1 MNLFPSSYNYFH
13 KINPKYT
20 LINNTLTG
28 ALDIVENNIWSL
40 AISKKINSISSD
52 ILSKLKGRGYFY
64 SDLKKE
70 DEILVTLYDNYIKK
84 ASSRPLRFVFCPS
97 YQCNLRCIY
106 CFEKGLPYNPNKF
119 MSSEILDDAIN
130 TAEEISKE
138 KSGKVDSVE
147 LFGGEP
153 LLLKNKPLLKKIFKF
168 AKDKDA
174 PITIV
179 TNGVMAKDFID
190 ILLLV
195 KEKIEMLQI
204 TVDGPPEIHDK
215 RRKFP
220 SGKGSFNEISKSI
233 DLLLKNNI
241 NTNVRVNIDN
251 TNIEHIF
258 DLYEYVSKKGWLKHS
273 NFNIRLALVTDH
285 STLDYDEV
293 IIPEE
298 KLLER
303 LIEVYDKY
311 PVVEDKFGFYIFK
324 PLRHILDIVS
334 GAPNVSPKFFNC
346 ESNLLEL
353 NVFCP
358 DGYIYAC
365 GESIGKPEYA
375 IGKFSPRL
383 EFYPDKEKLWIE
395 RTILNIEKCRTC
407 KFAPICGGGCAYSS
421 ILIYKDNS
429 KPICERYQEVL
440 DTFLK
445 LRGEKILKKF
455 IDGLS
460 KDIPVE

>member
-1 MNLFPSSYNYFH
+1 MDLFTSSYNYSY
-13 KINPKYT
+13 KINSRYT

-28 ALDIVENNIWSL
+28 ALDIIGNDIWSL
-40 AISKKINSISSD
+40 VEGKKFNSINAEP
-52 ILSKLKGRGYFY
+52 LSNLIERGYLY
-64 SDLKKE
+64 YDLKKE

-84 ASSRPLRFVFCPS
+84 ASTRPLRFVFCPS
-97 YQCNLRCIY
+97 YQCNLKCTY
-106 CFEKGLPYNPNKF
+106 CFEMELPSNPYKYMNGK
-119 MSSEILDDAIN
+119 ILDDSIKA
-130 TAEEISKE
+130 AEEISKE

-153 LLLKNKPLLKKIFKF
+153 LLLKNKPLIKKILKF
-168 AKDKDA
+168 AREKDA
-174 PITIV
+174 PITII
-179 TNGVMAKDFID
+179 TNGVLAKDFID
-190 ILLLV
+190 LLLPA
-195 KEKIEMLQI
+195 KEKIDMLQI

-220 SGKGSFNEISKSI
+220 SGKGSFNKISKSI

-241 NTNVRVNIDN
+241 NTNIRVNIDN

-258 DLYEYVSKKGWLKHS
+258 DLYEYVSKKSWLKHP
-273 NFNIRLALVTDH
+273 NFSIRLALVIDH
-285 STLDYDEV
+285 STMDYNNV

-311 PVVEDKFGFYIFK
+311 PVLEDKFGFYIFK
-324 PLRHILDIVS
+324 PLRHILDIVK

-365 GESIGKPEYA
+365 GESIGKPDYA

-383 EFYPDKEKLWIE
+383 EFYPDKEKLWTE

-407 KFAPICGGGCAYSS
+407 KFAPLCGGGCAFSS

-440 DTFLK
+440 DTFLR
-445 LRGEKILKKF
+445 LRGEKILKKYMN
-455 IDGLS
+455 D
-460 KDIPVE
+460 P

>member
-1 MNLFPSSYNYFH
+1 MDLFPSSYNYSY
-13 KINPKYT
+13 KINSRYT

-28 ALDIVENNIWSL
+28 ALDIIENDIWSL
-40 AISKKINSISSD
+40 IEGKKFNSINAEP
-52 ILSKLKGRGYFY
+52 LSNLIERGYLY
-64 SDLKKE
+64 YDLKKE

-84 ASSRPLRFVFCPS
+84 ASARPLRFVFCPS
-97 YQCNLRCIY
+97 YQCNLKCTY
-106 CFEKGLPYNPNKF
+106 CFETELPSNPYKYMNGK
-119 MSSEILDDAIN
+119 ILDDSIKA
-130 TAEEISKE
+130 AEEISKE
-138 KSGKVDSVE
+138 KFGKVDSVE

-153 LLLKNKPLLKKIFKF
+153 LLLKNKPLVKKILNF
-168 AKDKDA
+168 AIDKDA
-174 PITIV
+174 PITII

-190 ILLLV
+190 LLLPV
-195 KEKIEMLQI
+195 KEKIDMLQI
-204 TVDGPPEIHDK
+204 TVDGPLKIHDK

-251 TNIEHIF
+251 TNIEHMF
-258 DLYEYVSKKGWLKHS
+258 ELYEYVSKKSWLKHP
-273 NFNIRLALVTDH
+273 NFSIRLALVIDH
-285 STLDYDEV
+285 STMDYNNV

-311 PVVEDKFGFYIFK
+311 PVLEDKFGFYIFK
-324 PLRHILDIVS
+324 PLRHILDITS

-365 GESIGKPEYA
+365 GESIGKPDYA

-383 EFYPDKEKLWIE
+383 EFYPDKEKLWTE

-407 KFAPICGGGCAYSS
+407 KFAPLCGGGCAFSS
-421 ILIYKDNS
+421 MLIYKDNS

-440 DTFLK
+440 DTFLR
-445 LRGEKILKKF
+445 LRGEKILKKYMN
-455 IDGLS
+455 DS
-460 KDIPVE
+460 

>member
-1 MNLFPSSYNYFH
+1 MDLVQSCFNYYF
-13 KINPKYT
+13 KINSRYT

-28 ALDIVENNIWSL
+28 ALDVIENDIWNL
-40 AISKKINSISSD
+40 VQKRKFGDIERYSISNL
-52 ILSKLKGRGYFY
+52 IERGYLY
-64 SDLKKE
+64 YDLKKE
-70 DEILVTLYDNYIKK
+70 DKILVTLYNNYIKK
-84 ASSRPLRFVFCPS
+84 ASARPLRFVFCPS
-97 YQCNLRCIY
+97 YQCNLRCVY
-106 CFEKGLPYNPNKF
+106 CFETDLPSNPNKF
-119 MSSEILDDAIN
+119 MSEMTLYDSIN
-130 TAEEISKE
+130 AAEEISKE

-153 LLLKNKPLLKKIFKF
+153 LLLKNKPLIKRILNF
-168 AKDKDA
+168 ARDKDA

-190 ILLLV
+190 LLLPV

-204 TVDGPPEIHDK
+204 TIDGLPEIHDR
-215 RRKFP
+215 RRKYP
-220 SGKGSFNEISKSI
+220 SGKESFNEISKSI

-241 NTNVRVNIDN
+241 NTNIRVNIDN
-251 TNIEHIF
+251 TNIDHIP
-258 DLYEYVSKKGWLKHS
+258 DLYEYVERKSWLKHS
-273 NFNIRLALVTDH
+273 NFIIKPALVTDH
-285 STLDYDEV
+285 STLDYDDV

-311 PVVEDKFGFYIFK
+311 PVLEDLFGFYIFK
-324 PLRHILDIVS
+324 PLRHILDITS

-346 ESNLLEL
+346 ESNILEL

-365 GESIGKPEYA
+365 GESIGKPDYA

-383 EFYPDKEKLWIE
+383 EFYPDKEKLWTE

-407 KFAPICGGGCAYSS
+407 KFAPLCGGGCAYSS
-421 ILIYKDNS
+421 IIIYKDNS

-440 DTFLK
+440 DTFLR
-445 LRGEKILKKF
+445 LRGEKILKKYMN
-455 IDGLS
+455 DS
-460 KDIPVE
+460 

>member
-1 MNLFPSSYNYFH
+1 MNLFPSSYNYSYE
-13 KINPKYT
+13 INFKYT

-28 ALDIVENNIWSL
+28 ALDIIENDIWSL
-40 AISKKINSISSD
+40 VEGKKFNSVNAEP
-52 ILSKLKGRGYFY
+52 LSNLIERGYLY
-64 SDLKKE
+64 YDLKKE
-70 DEILVTLYDNYIKK
+70 DEILVTLYNNYIKK
-84 ASSRPLRFVFCPS
+84 ASLRPLRFVFCPS

-106 CFEKGLPYNPNKF
+106 CFETELPSNPNKF
-119 MSSEILDDAIN
+119 MSGKILDDSIKA
-130 TAEEISKE
+130 AEEISKE

-153 LLLKNKPLLKKIFKF
+153 LLLKNKPLIKKILKF
-168 AKDKDA
+168 ARDKDA

-190 ILLLV
+190 ILLPV
-195 KEKIEMLQI
+195 KEKIKMLQI
-204 TVDGPPEIHDK
+204 TVDGPPEVHDK

-220 SGKGSFNEISKSI
+220 SGKGSFSKISESI

-258 DLYEYVSKKGWLKHS
+258 DLYEYVSKKSWLKHP
-273 NFNIRLALVTDH
+273 NFSIRLALVIDH
-285 STLDYDEV
+285 STMDYNNV

-311 PVVEDKFGFYIFK
+311 PVLEDLFGFYKFK

-365 GESIGKPEYA
+365 GESIGKPDYA

-383 EFYPDKEKLWIE
+383 EFYPDKEKLWTE

-407 KFAPICGGGCAYSS
+407 KFAPLCGGGCAYSS

-440 DTFLK
+440 DTFLR
-445 LRGEKILKKF
+445 LRGEKILKKYMN
-455 IDGLS
+455 DS
-460 KDIPVE
+460 